1 MYQALYRKYRP
12 KTFDEIVGQDH
23 ITKTLA
29 NQIKNGE
36 IGHAYLFTGSR
47 GTGKT
52 STAKI
57 FARAINCLNPING
70 SPCCNCSVCNA
81 LKDASNVDVVEID
94 AASNNRV
101 DEIRDIRE
109 KVKFLPV
116 NGKYKVYIID
126 EVHMLTESAF
136 NALLK
141 TLEEPPNHIVFIL
154 ATTEVHKLPAT
165 ILSRCMR
172 FDFHL
177 ITDDVLIKQLK
188 NIFAKEGIKCEE
200 DAYRLIAK
208 SAEGSDR
215 DMLSI
220 AECLVAYCHK
230 DIKTQDVMN
239 ILGNTNHET
248 YLAICNAIHKKDIG
262 EALTILNKVE
272 KDGKNMSVVSKDL
285 TVCFRNLLVAKT
297 CKNANDMLGFT
308 TDDYNKY
315 QTLCQDF
322 SVNELMENMKI
333 FSAIESEMKYAISP
347 KTLIETAIITCISD
361 DQKKN

>member
-12 KTFDEIVGQDH
+12 KTFEEIVGQDH

-29 NQIKNGE
+29 NQIKNNQ

-57 FARAINCLNPING
+57 FARAINCTNSANG
-70 SPCCNCSVCNA
+70 SPCYNCDTCKA
-81 LKDASNVDVVEID
+81 LGEANNVDVIEID

-141 TLEEPPNHIVFIL
+141 TLEEPPSHIVFIL

-177 ITDDVLIKQLK
+177 ISSEVLINQLK
-188 NIFAKEGIKCEE
+188 QIFAAENVTCEE
-200 DAYRLIAK
+200 DAYTLIAK
-208 SAEGSDR
+208 AAEGSDR

-220 AECLVAYCHK
+220 ADCLVAYCK
-230 DIKTQDVMN
+230 GNIKTQDVLN
-239 ILGNTNHET
+239 ILGNTGHET
-248 YLAICNAIHKKDIG
+248 YLKICQSINTKDVG
-262 EALTILNKVE
+262 TALETLDALE
-272 KDGKNMSVVSKDL
+272 KQGKNMSVVAKDITL
-285 TVCFRNLLVAKT
+285 CFRNLLVAKT
-297 CKNANDMLGFT
+297 CNTANKMLGFSS
-308 TDDYNKY
+308 DIFQKY
-315 QTLCQDF
+315 QTLANTYEVKD
-322 SVNELMENMKI
+322 LMDNMKI
-333 FSAIESEMKYAISP
+333 FSAIESELKYALSP
-347 KTLIETAIITCISD
+347 KTLIETAIISCLSASE
-361 DQKKN
+361 KKN

>member
-1 MYQALYRKYRP
+1 
-12 KTFDEIVGQDH
+12 
-23 ITKTLA
+23 
-29 NQIKNGE
+29 
-36 IGHAYLFTGSR
+36 
-47 GTGKT
+47 
-52 STAKI
+52 
-57 FARAINCLNPING
+57 
-70 SPCCNCSVCNA
+70 
-81 LKDASNVDVVEID
+81 
-94 AASNNRV
+94 
-101 DEIRDIRE
+101 
-109 KVKFLPV
+109 
-116 NGKYKVYIID
+116 
-126 EVHMLTESAF
+126 MLTESAF

-141 TLEEPPNHIVFIL
+141 TLEEPPSHIVFIL

-248 YLAICNAIHKKDIG
+248 YLSICSAIHKKDIG

-272 KDGKNMSVVSKDL
+272 KDGKNMSVVAKDL

-308 TDDYNKY
+308 SDDYNKY